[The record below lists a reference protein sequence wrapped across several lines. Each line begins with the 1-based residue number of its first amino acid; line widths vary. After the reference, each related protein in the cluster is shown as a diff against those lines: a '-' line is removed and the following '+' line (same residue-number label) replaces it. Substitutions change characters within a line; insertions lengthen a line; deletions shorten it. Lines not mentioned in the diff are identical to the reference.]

1 MSEDSLHCTVHV
13 SEGKVEELR
22 RKMVQGGWKGKLQ
35 KRQADVKMHVWT
47 KHTFPVSVS
56 KPKTTTTAKLKLK
69 TLNDLTFHKS
79 HEWYDPDALFDV
91 VDSWQHISL
100 HCGGPAGEQCPT
112 WLSTAKRRKARGMVV
127 DGRYYPRGSHR
138 ELLPSQ
144 VSLIVPH
151 RWSESTRQSGAFLT
165 STRGNGGVGEGL
177 EQRRSGRRS
186 WATEEWEKVLSN
198 GGVGDGLEQ
207 RRSGKQTLCKPVS
220 GVRDKS
226 RGLIAVSLS
235 CTRKSPT
242 EPLTPTA
249 SPVKLFKLS
258 LWSPTPSPLSL

>member
-1 MSEDSLHCTVHV
+1 
-13 SEGKVEELR
+13 
-22 RKMVQGGWKGKLQ
+22 
-35 KRQADVKMHVWT
+35 
-47 KHTFPVSVS
+47 
-56 KPKTTTTAKLKLK
+56 
-69 TLNDLTFHKS
+69 
-79 HEWYDPDALFDV
+79 
-91 VDSWQHISL
+91 
-100 HCGGPAGEQCPT
+100 
-112 WLSTAKRRKARGMVV
+112 MVV

-186 WATEEWEKVLSN
+186 WAMEEWEKVLSNGGVGEGLEQRRSGRRSWATEEWEKVLSN

-207 RRSGKQTLCKPVS
+207 RRSGKQTFCKPVS